1 MKAQRHPTS
10 RPRANPQ
17 DPRPQLNF
25 RRTSELG
32 SLTAHDDTTASMCFE
47 LECPLCACKPAK
59 LEVRI
64 IMDHVLHETYVKND
78 RNAARPHAKSA
89 LRAALRKSR

>member
-1 MKAQRHPTS
+1 MKAQRRPTS
-10 RPRANPQ
+10 HPRAGAWHRHANPQ
-17 DPRPQLNF
+17 DPRPHLNP

-32 SLTAHDDTTASMCFE
+32 SLTTHDDTAASMCFE

-64 IMDHVLHETYVKND
+64 IMDHVLHETYVK
-78 RNAARPHAKSA
+78 
-89 LRAALRKSR
+89 

>member
-1 MKAQRHPTS
+1 MRVQWHRHAS
-10 RPRANPQ
+10 PQ
-17 DPRPQLNF
+17 DPRPHLNP

-32 SLTAHDDTTASMCFE
+32 SLTTHDDTAASMCFE

-64 IMDHVLHETYVKND
+64 IMDHVLHETYVK
-78 RNAARPHAKSA
+78 
-89 LRAALRKSR
+89 